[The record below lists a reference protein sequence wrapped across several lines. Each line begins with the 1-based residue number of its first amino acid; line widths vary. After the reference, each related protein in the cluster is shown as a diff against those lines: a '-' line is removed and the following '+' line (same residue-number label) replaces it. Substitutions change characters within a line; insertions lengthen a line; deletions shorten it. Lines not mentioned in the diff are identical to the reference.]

1 MFYHGPFLIALI
13 AEVYCFDQPLLGLT
27 IGDYILSD
35 TQWRAK
41 VLRLCWMW
49 RDVGA
54 NSLKEM
60 KCKDLISVVP
70 WFKGEP
76 ISYACRVNKRLTTE
90 VE

>member
-1 MFYHGPFLIALI
+1 MFYHRPFLIALI
-13 AEVYCFDQPLLGLT
+13 AEVYHFDQPLLGLT
-27 IGDYILSD
+27 IGDQVLSD
-35 TQWRAK
+35 PEWRDTA
-41 VLRLCWMW
+41 LRLCWMW

-60 KCKDLISVVP
+60 KCMDLVSVVP

-90 VE
+90 AE